1 MTQVNSDLALKANS
15 SDLAYTLVRTYD
27 VTPIVDV
34 NALGGYSGGLDLRTQ
49 PDYPDKVITAIPI
62 ACVQKTNWNNNG
74 VASVVNGITLRLSAN
89 TNGVM
94 SVSVLYLIHK

>member
-1 MTQVNSDLALKANS
+1 LI
-15 SDLAYTLVRTYD
+15 YTLVRTYD
-27 VTPIVDV
+27 VTPNVDT
-34 NALGGYSGGLDLRTQ
+34 NALGGYSGGFDLRTQ